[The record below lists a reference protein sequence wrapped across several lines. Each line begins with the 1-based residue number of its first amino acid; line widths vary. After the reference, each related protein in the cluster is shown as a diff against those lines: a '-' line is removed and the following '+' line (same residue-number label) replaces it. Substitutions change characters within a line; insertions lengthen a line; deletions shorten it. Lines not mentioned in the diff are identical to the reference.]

1 MTSSKNK
8 KKTYIPANSGW
19 FVHHLIWV
27 PENASD
33 IHDEDSWKYFV
44 KVSPVALWASTDE
57 GEIEPVIPNEDPV
70 NPMQNGGFMPST
82 KNYVLIGVF
91 HHDSYRMGDVV
102 PLPSD
107 YNPLDILNTAYFK
120 GGVPKDELSEG
131 LLHLKKTAMELKEY
145 DHEDK
150 KSELFAKKMKLLEK
164 KSAVDE
170 ELRTTT
176 LLLELSESGKGL
188 II

>member
-1 MTSSKNK
+1 
-8 KKTYIPANSGW
+8 
-19 FVHHLIWV
+19 
-27 PENASD
+27 
-33 IHDEDSWKYFV
+33 
-44 KVSPVALWASTDE
+44 
-57 GEIEPVIPNEDPV
+57 
-70 NPMQNGGFMPST
+70 
-82 KNYVLIGVF
+82 
-91 HHDSYRMGDVV
+91 
-102 PLPSD
+102 LPSD

-188 II
+188 IT